1 LREVPRPFDAVV
13 LGMGTDGHTASLF
26 PSAAQTAGARAD
38 DAAATCV
45 AVHPGGDLE
54 PRISLTLA
62 ALVDCRRLYL
72 HFTGEEKWRVY
83 RDAIGGR
90 ESLPVGEVMRRVG
103 PRGAVYWAP

>member
-1 LREVPRPFDAVV
+1 VN
-13 LGMGTDGHTASLF
+13 
-26 PSAAQTAGARAD
+26 
-38 DAAATCV
+38 
-45 AVHPGGDLE
+45 PGGELE
-54 PRISLTLA
+54 PRISLTLP

-90 ESLPVGEVMRRVG
+90 ESLPIGEVMRRVG